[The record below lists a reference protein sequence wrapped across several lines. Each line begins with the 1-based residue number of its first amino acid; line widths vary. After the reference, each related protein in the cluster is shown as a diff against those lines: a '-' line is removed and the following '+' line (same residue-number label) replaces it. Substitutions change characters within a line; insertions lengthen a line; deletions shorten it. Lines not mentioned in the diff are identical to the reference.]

1 MSPSILKR
9 TSGLPHAVSPE
20 FKFRARLPGQGN
32 SVNSGK
38 RGWWCLEVVSGW
50 SRDVQ
55 RGEGGDE
62 SSVGRLRDLLSS

>member
-9 TSGLPHAVSPE
+9 TLGLPHVVSPE
-20 FKFRARLPGQGN
+20 FKSRARLPGQGN

-38 RGWWCLEVVSGW
+38 RGWWCLDVVSGW

-62 SSVGRLRDLLSS
+62 ARVGRLRNLLSS